1 MHKNNKQRP
10 SISHWGDSSDSRA
23 ASATSRATHSVKY
36 TTACMSLAT
45 AASRNY
51 RDQADSGR
59 IRLGSA
65 RRASEQVQ
73 TLLQAWMKYCSCA
86 AVQSNRSTRRA
97 ERSQG
102 NRRLPWTERGANGST
117 TNCNKGR
124 NELEV
129 AQGRPSATKRAGG
142 FPSGLLPS
150 RHLLTCRPLQAASLF
165 ATRERALPR
174 VPER

>member
-10 SISHWGDSSDSRA
+10 SISHWGDNSDSRA

-142 FPSGLLPS
+142 FQADFS
-150 RHLLTCRPLQAASLF
+150 RHVTC
-165 ATRERALPR
+165 
-174 VPER
+174 

>member
-1 MHKNNKQRP
+1 MHKNSKQRP
-10 SISHWGDSSDSRA
+10 SISHWGDNSDSRA

-36 TTACMSLAT
+36 TTARMSLAT

-86 AVQSNRSTRRA
+86 AVQINRSTRRA

-102 NRRLPWTERGANGST
+102 NRRLPGQ
-117 TNCNKGR
+117 
-124 NELEV
+124 NE
-129 AQGRPSATKRAGG
+129 APTDPQQTATRAGT
-142 FPSGLLPS
+142 SLRSRKEGLRRRNARVAFQADFS
-150 RHLLTCRPLQAASLF
+150 RHVTC
-165 ATRERALPR
+165 
-174 VPER
+174 